1 MPRWEL
7 PFAFELDDWPCFRFN
22 FEPYR
27 HGGPPPSAVLEN
39 WQGEFDWMH
48 EYEDGGLLTVCM
60 HPQVIG
66 RGHRMAM
73 LGRFVDHCQ
82 DAGAT
87 FARMGDVARALDGR
101 SET

>member
-1 MPRWEL
+1 MERAWKTLERIGVTCARL
-7 PFAFELDDWPCFRFN
+7 SA
-22 FEPYR
+22 
-27 HGGPPPSAVLEN
+27 PSANLSPSTLELIE
-39 WQGEFDWMH
+39 EFDWMH
-48 EYEDGGLLTVCM
+48 DHEDGGLLTVCM

-73 LGRFVDHCQ
+73 LGRFVDHCR